1 MSGFDF
7 KRPGGGGVMMKP
19 SLLVSALFSHG
30 LSQLPDG
37 SQLRLTLLFL
47 LLPADG
53 VHTQF
58 PTAGGAQSRSGT
70 SSLDA
75 RGGRLPAIQQG
86 LVAGKLVQQRV
97 AGDSSAVVSV
107 EDWETSGKMYC
118 KDQALKA

>member
-1 MSGFDF
+1 MLKFFQYNVSGFHF
-7 KRPGGGGVMMKP
+7 KQSGGDGIMMKP

-30 LSQLPDG
+30 LGQLSDG

-47 LLPADG
+47 LLSVDG

-58 PTAGGAQSRSGT
+58 PTARGAQSRSGT

-75 RGGRLPAIQQG
+75 PRRRLPTIQQG

-97 AGDSSAVVSV
+97 TGDSSAVVSV
-107 EDWETSGKMYC
+107 EDWEKS
-118 KDQALKA
+118 

>member
-7 KRPGGGGVMMKP
+7 KQPGGDGVLMKP

-37 SQLRLTLLFL
+37 FQLRLTLLFL

-53 VHTQF
+53 VRTQF
-58 PTAGGAQSRSGT
+58 PAARGAQSRSGT

-75 RGGRLPAIQQG
+75 PRGRLPAIQQG

-97 AGDSSAVVSV
+97 TGDSSAVVSV
-107 EDWETSGKMYC
+107 EDWETS
-118 KDQALKA
+118 